1 MSLFN
6 NLTPPFKDPKNL
18 EHKHQVICQ
27 ECSLYRLCL
36 PLGLHHNDLEKID
49 KIIKRSHIYK
59 RGQFLFRINSNFR
72 SLFIVRSGSFK
83 TTISTNDGR
92 EQVTGFYFPG
102 DFIGLDAISQQF
114 YQSNAKALESST
126 FCELPYDQLKEM
138 GKNMPQLQ
146 LQLLSRISKE
156 LSMDKKLL
164 LLLGK
169 KHADEKLATYLLSM
183 SANFRERGFS
193 STDFQLSMSRGDIAN
208 YIGLAVETISRLFS
222 LFQKDGLISIRGKSI
237 SLKNIEKLK
246 ILCG

>member
-1 MSLFN
+1 MSLSN
-6 NLTPPFKDPKNL
+6 NLTPPFQDSVNL
-18 EHKHQVICQ
+18 KQEHQLICQ

-36 PLGLHHNDLEKID
+36 PMGLHHNDLEKLD
-49 KIIKRSHIYK
+49 KIIERSQIYK
-59 RGQFLFRINSNFR
+59 RGQLLFRVNSNFN

-102 DFIGLDAISQQF
+102 EFIGLDAIYQQS

-126 FCELPYDQLKEM
+126 FCELPYDKLKEM

-156 LSMDKKLL
+156 LSSDKSLL

-169 KHADEKLATYLLSM
+169 KYADEKLATYLLYM
-183 SANFRERGFS
+183 STSFRKRGFS
-193 STDFQLSMSRGDIAN
+193 ATNFQLSMSRGDIAN
-208 YIGLAVETISRLFS
+208 YVGLAVETISRLFS
-222 LFQKDGLISIRGKSI
+222 LFQKDGLIDIRGKSI
-237 SLKNIEKLK
+237 YFKNMKKLK
-246 ILCG
+246 IL